1 MLKVNP
7 SATVAV
13 SVTLTKKYFF
23 TLEQHEQ
30 LGNTGKK
37 KQVLFVHVYWSATD
51 CMSGFYLFTFAY
63 VVQYFHQATCLQLS
77 KTRYFL
83 SMRLG

>member
-37 KQVLFVHVYWSATD
+37 NKFCLFMFIGPQLTVCLVSIFLHLLMWFNIFIRPHV
-51 CMSGFYLFTFAY
+51 CNCPRQGTF
-63 VVQYFHQATCLQLS
+63 
-77 KTRYFL
+77 
-83 SMRLG
+83 